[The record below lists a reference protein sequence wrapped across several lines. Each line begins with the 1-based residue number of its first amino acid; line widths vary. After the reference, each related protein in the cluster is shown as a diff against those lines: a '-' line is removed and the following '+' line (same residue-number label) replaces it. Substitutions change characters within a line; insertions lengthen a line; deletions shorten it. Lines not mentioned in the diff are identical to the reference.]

1 MLKNY
6 LKIAFRNLIRN
17 RSNTF
22 INILGLSIGI
32 ASCLLIFLVIR
43 FEKSFDTFHKNRN
56 RIYRIVSVFKNPDG
70 ISYSRGVPFPVTN
83 ALRID
88 YPQLEKVGGIY
99 ETSGLITLLDG
110 KNRNEKFEEDDGG
123 IFYAEPEIF
132 DIFDFEWLSGDPKTV
147 LSEPNSAAL
156 TQDIA
161 DKYFGNWKD
170 AIGKTIKF
178 NNKYV
183 YKITGIIKN
192 IPANS
197 DFPLKIVISFN
208 SLKETGIKRNLDDW
222 VSTFSDF
229 NCYVLFPPE
238 LTKEKF
244 EDFLKSFVQKHK
256 PPEYRKDGLDVQALS
271 DIHYDSRF
279 GNYSHHTFT
288 RELITALSLIG
299 LFLLLIACVNFI
311 NLSTAQAVNRSKEV
325 GVRKVLGSRRLQLV
339 IQFISETFFIT
350 VFAIILASVISEVV
364 IKYLNN
370 LLKLN
375 LSLNFLSDPELVM
388 FLAILTVGI
397 TIFSG
402 IYPAMVLSGF
412 NPVSVLKNKVTLRT
426 FGGVSLRRGLVV
438 FQFVIAQVM
447 IIAMLVVVSQMNY
460 FKNASLGFNMN
471 SVVQVP
477 IPQDS
482 LSISKSTTLKNR
494 LKGIAGVRSVS
505 LSTFSPIDNSHW
517 NSDFKFNNSP
527 TSTDF
532 NADLKW
538 ADADYF
544 KTYNIKFIAGGPFRE
559 SDSVKGFVV
568 NQTLVKKLGYENP
581 YDIIGKKMDFWNGE
595 IVANIVGVVKDFH
608 SSPLSSEIKP
618 VAIASRK
625 DFYGL
630 LNIKISVAGI
640 SSTMQSIKKT
650 WESTYPDFLYKY
662 DFLDEKVDNFYNNET
677 TLSILY
683 SIFAGIAIFIS
694 CLGLYGLISF
704 MTIQRTKE
712 VGIRKVLGASAGN
725 IIYLFSK
732 EFTLLIVIAFVIASP
747 IAYLIMQEWLE
758 KFAYRI
764 NLGFGIFLA
773 TIAASLIVAWL
784 AVGYRAVRTA
794 NSNPVKALRYE

>member
-6 LKIAFRNLIRN
+6 IKIAFRNLLRN

-22 INILGLSIGI
+22 INIIGLSIGI
-32 ASCLLIFLVIR
+32 AACLLIFLVIR
-43 FEKSFDTFHKNRN
+43 FEKSFDTFHKNKN
-56 RIYRIVSVFKNPDG
+56 RIYRVVSVFKTPDG
-70 ISYSRGVPFPVTN
+70 VGYSRGVPFPVTK

-99 ETSGLITLLDG
+99 EISGLITLMDG
-110 KNRNEKFEEDDGG
+110 KNKNEKFEEDEGV
-123 IFYAEPEIF
+123 FYAEPEIF

-156 TQDIA
+156 TEDIA
-161 DKYFGNWKD
+161 DKYFGSWKD

-178 NNKYV
+178 KNKFV
-183 YKITGIIKN
+183 YKIAGVIKN

-197 DFPLKIVISFN
+197 DFPFKIVISFN

-222 VSTFSDF
+222 VSTFSNF

-238 LTKEKF
+238 LTKVKFEKF
-244 EDFLKSFVQKHK
+244 LKLFVKKHK
-256 PPEYRKDGLDVQALS
+256 PPEYQKDGLDVQALS

-279 GNYSHHTFT
+279 GNYNHHTFS

-299 LFLLLIACVNFI
+299 IFLLLIACVNFI

-325 GVRKVLGSRRLQLV
+325 GVRKVLGSGKLQLAA
-339 IQFISETFFIT
+339 QFISETFFIT

-375 LSLNFLSDPELVM
+375 LGLNFLSDPALLM
-388 FLAILTVGI
+388 FLAILTIGI
-397 TIFSG
+397 TVFSG

-412 NPVSVLKNKVTLRT
+412 NPVSVLKNKITLKT
-426 FGGVSLRRGLVV
+426 FGGVSLRRGLVI

-460 FKNASLGFNMN
+460 FKNASLGFNKN
-471 SVVQVP
+471 SIVQVP
-477 IPQDS
+477 IPEDS
-482 LSISKSTTLKNR
+482 VSVYKSTTLKNR
-494 LKGIAGVRSVS
+494 LKEIPGVRKIS
-505 LSTFSPIDNSHW
+505 LSAFSPISDDHW

-544 KTYNIKFIAGGPFRE
+544 KTYNIKFIAGGPFRV

-568 NQTLVKKLGYENP
+568 NEELVKKLGYKSP
-581 YDIIGKKMDFWNGE
+581 YDVIGKKIDFWNGD
-595 IVANIVGVVKDFH
+595 IVANIVGVVKDFN
-608 SSPLSSEIKP
+608 SSPLSVAIKP
-618 VAIASRK
+618 VVIASRK
-625 DFYGL
+625 DFYSL
-630 LNIKISVAGI
+630 LNIKISVSGV
-640 SSTMQSIKKT
+640 SSTMHSIKKM

-662 DFLDEKVDNFYNNET
+662 DFLDEKIDDFYNNET

-683 SIFAGIAIFIS
+683 TIFASIAIFIS

-712 VGIRKVLGASAGN
+712 VGIRKVLGASARN

-732 EFTLLIVIAFVIASP
+732 EFTILIVIAFVLASP
-747 IAYLIMQEWLE
+747 IAYYIMQNWLE

-764 NLGFGIFLA
+764 NLGTGIFLI
-773 TIAASLIVAWL
+773 TIAASLLIAWL
-784 AVGYRAVRTA
+784 TVGYRAIRAA
-794 NSNPVKALRYE
+794 NANPVKSLRYE